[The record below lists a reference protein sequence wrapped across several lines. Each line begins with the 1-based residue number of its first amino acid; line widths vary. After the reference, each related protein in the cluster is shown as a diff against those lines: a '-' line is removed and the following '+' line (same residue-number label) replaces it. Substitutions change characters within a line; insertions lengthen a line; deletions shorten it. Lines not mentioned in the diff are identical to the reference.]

1 MCRLTRSARRP
12 TGARTG
18 APLLRS
24 RRSGPSR
31 PRRPPAVGGGA
42 ALRATHGRFSVA
54 GRVQSVFIRRF
65 VGRVIGSR
73 TRPRR
78 CAPRNGAALQGRTD
92 SHVRPR
98 VVVLDHERRGEDAGL
113 HRGGGVLL
121 PRVRTR
127 PGPRR
132 TGAAGGTVPNGGGRD
147 GHRVLDGP
155 AGPRPKGRRGGVPPP
170 WTLLIPGS
178 LASLAANVAVAEPTA
193 WSAVIRARPSSALA
207 GAFELLT
214 RERRREQGASSENAA
229 GEPDGAASPTT
240 IEPERPGR
248 TER

>member
-1 MCRLTRSARRP
+1 MSGPVWSCWITSAAVKMPACIAAAVSYSPVFELAQGHGEPERRAALFPMAGDGMVIASSMALPAHARR
-12 TGARTG
+12 
-18 APLLRS
+18 
-24 RRSGPSR
+24 
-31 PRRPPAVGGGA
+31 
-42 ALRATHGRFSVA
+42 
-54 GRVQSVFIRRF
+54 
-65 VGRVIGSR
+65 
-73 TRPRR
+73 
-78 CAPRNGAALQGRTD
+78 
-92 SHVRPR
+92 
-98 VVVLDHERRGEDAGL
+98 
-113 HRGGGVLL
+113 
-121 PRVRTR
+121 
-127 PGPRR
+127 
-132 TGAAGGTVPNGGGRD
+132 GAAGEC
-147 GHRVLDGP
+147 
-155 AGPRPKGRRGGVPPP
+155 PPP